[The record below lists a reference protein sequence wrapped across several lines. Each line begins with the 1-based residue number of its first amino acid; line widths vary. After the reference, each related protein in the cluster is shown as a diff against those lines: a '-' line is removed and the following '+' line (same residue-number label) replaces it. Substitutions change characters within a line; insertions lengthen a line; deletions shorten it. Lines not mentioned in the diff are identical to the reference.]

1 MSTGSQDDLR
11 NCTLL
16 DLFGRCLKKSKINGN
31 IGHIF
36 HGRLLKHFRMD
47 YSDMSASLGAHFSMM
62 RRSCVSQVTMATQH
76 SLGHLIFVRF
86 STTSFMG
93 NVSTNTLQGTNISLT
108 SRHFRVDDFTFPKA
122 GYVSFQEGFHI
133 YIYDYIYN
141 I

>member
-11 NCTLL
+11 NCRLL

-62 RRSCVSQVTMATQH
+62 RRSCVSQVTMATQQ
-76 SLGHLIFVRF
+76 FVG
-86 STTSFMG
+86 SP
-93 NVSTNTLQGTNISLT
+93 
-108 SRHFRVDDFTFPKA
+108 DFCEVFDNQLHGKSINKHPP
-122 GYVSFQEGFHI
+122 E
-133 YIYDYIYN
+133 N
-141 I
+141 